1 MQEIHTEKINELN
14 FVTNKNN
21 FPLKDFEN
29 KMKGWKQQQ
38 QQQQRVGKN
47 CNKNICQILV
57 SRMHKEF
64 LKHKNNVNS
73 PI

>member
-29 KMKGWKQQQ
+29 KMKG
-38 QQQQRVGKN
+38 
-47 CNKNICQILV
+47 
-57 SRMHKEF
+57 
-64 LKHKNNVNS
+64 
-73 PI
+73 